1 MIRQDINVDDY
12 WRVIVYY
19 NIDYNSFGKIKKEI
33 DYYTSPVKEIEDVF
47 AMLYKG
53 KAKAVTIS
61 NIKSKI
67 SIVLF
72 NIHASAKDYLNSI
85 IHEAEHIKQAML
97 KGYNV
102 KDKDEPPAYTIGYV
116 ATEMLSVFKRVLIDS
131 GLYNKFYYN
140 LKSFS

>member
-1 MIRQDINVDDY
+1 MIRQDINIDDY

-19 NIDYNSFGKIKKEI
+19 NIDYNSFSDIKREI
-33 DYYTSPVKEIEDVF
+33 DNYTSPVKEMDEVF
-47 AMLYKG
+47 AMLYRG

-97 KGYNV
+97 QAYNV
-102 KDKDEPPAYTIGYV
+102 KDKDEPPAYTIGFLSKK
-116 ATEMLSVFKRVLIDS
+116 MLMM
-131 GLYNKFYYN
+131 
-140 LKSFS
+140 LKYL